1 MNKTRLIFFLKN
13 IFPIIRIV
21 FYLSLFI
28 YFSIVSFEKISS
40 SSLCLM
46 YEKTGIICSTCGVTR
61 AFTLIMHGNFIDAF
75 KYNQVFVLAI
85 FPIFSFLFIEDTYTY
100 IKRLIIKKYKPS
112 LLEYIFVGVILW
124 KYFL

>member
-1 MNKTRLIFFLKN
+1 MNKKKIIFFLKN
-13 IFPIIRIV
+13 IFPAIRIIFYITLFV
-21 FYLSLFI
+21 F
-28 YFSIVSFEKISS
+28 FSIISFESISN

-85 FPIFSFLFIEDTYTY
+85 FPIFTFLFIEDTYTY
-100 IKRLIIKKYKPS
+100 IKRIITKNYRPS
-112 LLEYIFVGVILW
+112 LLEYIVVGVILW
-124 KYFL
+124 K